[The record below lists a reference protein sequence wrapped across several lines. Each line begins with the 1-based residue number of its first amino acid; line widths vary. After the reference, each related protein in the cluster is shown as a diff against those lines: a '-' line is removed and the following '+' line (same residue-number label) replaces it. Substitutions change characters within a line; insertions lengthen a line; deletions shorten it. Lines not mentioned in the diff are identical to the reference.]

1 MPNRNPF
8 DALNQNREAY
18 KRGVE
23 TNHRLRDAWSNA
35 RAMDA
40 MNRAREEQAREA
52 YSQRVGAAAY
62 REPLDSRQVAADFD
76 GWIET
81 YNVYMDVLSTGE
93 DLDGEEMVEVAFRV
107 VPGNDDTGN
116 LESDAVIAGLDLVDL
131 INLRD
136 ALTLEIDNYALSA
149 LEAQASGL

>member
-62 REPLDSRQVAADFD
+62 PEPLDSRQVAADID

-81 YNVYMDVLSTGE
+81 YNVYMDALSTGE

-116 LESDAVIAGLDLVDL
+116 PESDAVIAGLDLVDL